1 MDHLS
6 LLLLDVQKVFQSK
19 DELQY
24 LSEKRDTGKV
34 RALPVAKK
42 NGGSITSVYPVV
54 ISPENNNYM
63 TTTKTEKNT
72 KLSVTDNIVNACGTV
87 SSHDRHPEVKPRSS

>member
-6 LLLLDVQKVFQSK
+6 LLLWDVQNVFQSK

-34 RALPVAKK
+34 RALPVGRK
-42 NGGSITSVYPVV
+42 NGDSVISVSPVM
-54 ISPENNNYM
+54 ISPENKDYG

-87 SSHDRHPEVKPRSS
+87 SSHDRLPEMKSHSG